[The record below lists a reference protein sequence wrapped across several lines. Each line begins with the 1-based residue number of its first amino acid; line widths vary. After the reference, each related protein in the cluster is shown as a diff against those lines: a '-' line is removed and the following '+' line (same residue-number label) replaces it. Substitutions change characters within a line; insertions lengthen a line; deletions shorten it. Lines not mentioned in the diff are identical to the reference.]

1 MKAMD
6 FAIEDKVD
14 ALLVCLEKD
23 IEHLQVSL
31 SQLHELRRLVIKRD
45 DIALGQLLE
54 KIQAEE
60 NHYRNQERNR
70 QSIRKEL
77 ATALGCNPERMTLSA
92 LEAKLPEIRKKQ
104 IVQTKTK
111 LRSLIEDFK
120 KEHMSIALLLSECAR
135 FNNLLLRSIFD
146 LGKAEVVCYNANG
159 ATKRQTD
166 MALVNLQ
173 L

>member
-1 MKAMD
+1 MKAMEIG
-6 FAIEDKVD
+6 IEDKVD

-31 SQLHELRRLVIKRD
+31 AQLNELRRLVIKRD

-54 KIQAEE
+54 RIQAEE
-60 NHYRNQERNR
+60 NQYRSQERNR
-70 QSIRKEL
+70 QSTRKEL
-77 ATALGCNPERMTLSA
+77 ATALGCDPEQMTLST
-92 LEAKLPEIRKKQ
+92 LEAKLPERRKKQ
-104 IVQTKTK
+104 VAQTKTK